1 MSKFWYLE
9 NSIRIGGLL
18 SENFKPNMSFYKSKI
33 ENFSQLSKSKHNNS
47 EKEKKK
53 TKISHK
59 LAKKVILR
67 VTYK

>member
-1 MSKFWYLE
+1 MSKFQSLK
-9 NSIRIGGLL
+9 NSIKKGGLL
-18 SENFKPNMSFYKSKI
+18 SENFKPKMSFYKSKI

-47 EKEKKK
+47 EKEMYK